1 MANLAANGSAES
13 ISQFITC
20 PNCEGTGKIL
30 ASNLDGRVYDHV
42 GSPPSDTPTSE
53 SASESTQHSRNTQR
67 SRNTQHSRNKVELM
81 LREIPGIQDQTGS
94 RRTAKKGVRRTKKK
108 GGAEN
113 KIKPWRSGR
122 WDLQKK
128 ITTVIIILSV

>member
-53 SASESTQHSRNTQR
+53 SASESTQHSRNQV
-67 SRNTQHSRNKVELM
+67 KLM
-81 LREIPGIQDQTGS
+81 LREIPGIQDQSSSDGYNSFFSEKEGRITNKNV
-94 RRTAKKGVRRTKKK
+94 RKQRKTKKAKK
-108 GGAEN
+108 
-113 KIKPWRSGR
+113 KIKRRRSGR
-122 WDLQKK
+122 
-128 ITTVIIILSV
+128 

>member
-108 GGAEN
+108 GGRRTKSN
-113 KIKPWRSGR
+113 RGGVGGGTY
-122 WDLQKK
+122 KK
-128 ITTVIIILSV
+128 K